1 MNEEI
6 GAMEQITSAQN
17 AKIKQ
22 ANKLKKKK
30 ERDKTG
36 LILVEGTHLIDEAIK
51 SGLTIQQLFVV
62 EPERF
67 APELVEAAEEQYQIN
82 FKVAEVLSGM
92 VTPQG
97 IFAVIEKPDVSKQAE
112 ASQQVLLLDRIQDP
126 GNLGTLI
133 RTADAAAL
141 DLIVMSPGSADPFQD
156 KVLRASQ
163 GSVFHLPIISNDIK
177 EFVQHFDGPVY
188 GTALEDAINFND
200 TAAQEKFALLLG
212 NEGQGVDPEL
222 LEYTTER
229 LTIPMYGK
237 AESLNVAIAGSIL
250 IYKLKG

>member
-1 MNEEI
+1 
-6 GAMEQITSAQN
+6 MEQITSPQN
-17 AKIKQ
+17 AKVKQ

-36 LILVEGTHLIDEAIK
+36 LLLVEGTHLIEEAVQ
-51 SGLTIQQLFVV
+51 SQLTVKQLFVV

-67 APELVEAAEEQYQIN
+67 DTQLIEAAEEAFHIN
-82 FKVAEVLSGM
+82 FKVAESLSGT

-97 IFAVIEKPDVSKQAE
+97 IFAVIEKPEVASRIAE
-112 ASQQVLLLDRIQDP
+112 AKQVLLLDRIQDP

-141 DLIVMSPGSADPFQD
+141 DLIVLSPGTADAYQD
-156 KVLRASQ
+156 KVLRSSQ
-163 GSVFHLPIISNDIK
+163 GSVFHLPIVTQPIE
-177 EFVQHFDGPVY
+177 EFINQFDGPVY
-188 GTALEDAINFND
+188 GTALEDAVNFNEE
-200 TAAQEKFALLLG
+200 ASQETFALLLG

-222 LEYTTER
+222 LSHTKKR
-229 LTIPMYGK
+229 LTIPMYGA